1 MKLSLS
7 NLFTSTPPIGG
18 ADPLALTAS
27 VIPGVGGYLGQQSA
41 NQTNLEIQRIAN
53 EFEAEQALLAREF
66 SAKEAGTQRAFN
78 AFQSLANRQFQERMS
93 STAVQRRMEDMK
105 KAGIN
110 PILAG
115 KFDAS
120 SPAGAM
126 ATSGIPGTAKASSHM
141 TRVDNELI
149 HLGQTVSTALDIQK
163 KLTEIQSMKQNIGIK
178 DPIERLA
185 ETMSDLLQR
194 YVTTGKDG
202 KNVLDKIDDAVNDAK
217 EAEQIRK
224 RPGVEVLPHSKRK
237 EAEDNINKRN
247 MKNRINKGFNS
258 NFGGAL

>member
-1 MKLSLS
+1 MELSLS
-7 NLFTSTPPIGG
+7 DLDPTSPFSGTPLDV
-18 ADPLALTAS
+18 AAS
-27 VIPGVGGYLGQQSA
+27 VIPGVGGYLGQQAA
-41 NQTNLEIQRIAN
+41 NENNLEIQRIAN

-66 SAKEAGTQRAFN
+66 SAKEAGVQRQFN
-78 AFQSLANRQFQERMS
+78 ASESLANRQFQERMS
-93 STAVQRRMEDMK
+93 STAVQRRVEDMK

-126 ATSGIPGTAKASSHM
+126 ATSGIASTAKANSHM

-149 HLGQTVSTALDIQK
+149 HLGQTVSAALDIKK
-163 KLTEIQSMKQNIGIK
+163 KLTEIESMKQNIGIK

-185 ETMSDLLQR
+185 ETLSDLLQR

-202 KNVLDKIDDAVNDAK
+202 KNVIDKIEEAVEGAK
-217 EAEQIRK
+217 EAEKIRK
-224 RPGVEVLPHSKRK
+224 KPGIKVLPHQKKNEADDRIKKRK
-237 EAEDNINKRN
+237 
-247 MKNRINKGFNS
+247 MKNRVKQGFEKS
-258 NFGGAL
+258 FGGAL